1 MEESDIE
8 KTAFRTG
15 TGGLYEYTRMPFGL
29 CNAPG
34 TFMRVMDKA
43 FGDLNFQF
51 LLVYLDDILVFGS
64 TFEETL
70 FRLETV
76 LSRLSNLN
84 LKIKPEKCQP
94 FRKKVRYLGHVVTHE
109 GTSPDPEKVRAVSEW
124 PRPVTLRDLRGF
136 LGVSDYYRR
145 FLKGYAEVAAPLQR
159 LLQGQ
164 EGRRKGKKVSKGT
177 HYKGDGS
184 IREEWNSSCE
194 TAFAKLKQMLT
205 EAPALRFPDFSCDFI
220 LETDASFN
228 GLDAVLSQKQ
238 ENVLVVLGYASR
250 ALKPCERNMQNYSSM
265 KLELL
270 ALYWAVTQK
279 YRDLLLGTEFIVFT
293 DNNPLSYLQT
303 TAKLG
308 ATETRWAAELAQFT
322 FTIKYRSGRSNKNAD
337 ALSRK
342 VHHGEEPPVARLEEI
357 ASDSFSL
364 QGWGRGTLVPECV
377 RVCAEDTIAS
387 ALLQESCIRSAV
399 VAPQAVSTFPSISP
413 VHFSVMQKGDEAT
426 GRLWYH
432 WQRRHP
438 PTLRQLM
445 KEPKPARK
453 LLREWKRIRE
463 EHGVLYRVV
472 QVNGQGAR
480 QLILPGSLK
489 SNVLRSIH
497 DDLGHQAVEKTTAL
511 AISRF
516 YWPGMMADVADYCRT
531 CGRCTLAKAGKKLHP
546 TMSSLTAT
554 RPLEILAVD
563 FTLLERST
571 GGIENVLVLTD
582 VFTKYTQAI
591 PTKDQK
597 ATTVAR
603 VLVKEWIVRFGVP
616 KRIHSD
622 QGRNFE
628 SKVIQELCKIYGI
641 SKSRTSPYHPEGNGQ
656 CERFNR
662 TMHDPLLTLPS
673 EKKRKWP
680 EFLPEL
686 VFAYNCTPHSTT
698 GYSPYYLFF
707 GREPTLPVD
716 HLIGSASHTEECK
729 EWITEHQER
738 LEQAFRL
745 ASARTEREA
754 LRRQTRNNLK
764 ATDTSIP
771 VGSRVFLKNR
781 VQGRS
786 KIQDVWDA
794 TPYKVV
800 KRLDTG
806 NTYVVVPLVATTAE
820 EEFKK
825 TVHRNDI
832 LHAKQ
837 LVRDIAFDDDNIDPG
852 SMNASENAV
861 GNGVPL
867 DTEASSSDE
876 DDVVDAVI
884 PSRQSSGPVAVPHES
899 PSEVDVQVTHG
910 DGNHTQNQVEVLEE
924 AAPDRDHGDEPPV
937 GDYAVNEGGAP
948 TVQADPELSTDGVD
962 PDFSTD
968 GVDPELSPGA
978 ADPELST
985 DGVDHERSTFAVDP
999 EKAEALRASTGGGA
1013 AAEVTATSDTNNHP
1027 PVRRSTRMELENTPI
1042 LTTCRDLR

>member
-15 TGGLYEYTRMPFGL
+15 TAGLYEYTRMPFGL

-43 FGDLNFQF
+43 WRDLNFQF

-76 LSRLSNLN
+76 LSRLSNFN
-84 LKIKPEKCQP
+84 LKIKPEKCQL

-109 GTSPDPEKVRAVSEW
+109 GTSPDPGKVQAVSEW

-136 LGVSDYYRR
+136 LGLSGYYRR

-164 EGRRKGKKVSKGT
+164 EGRRKGTKVSKGT

-184 IREEWNSSCE
+184 IREKWNSSCE

-205 EAPALRFPDFSCDFI
+205 EAPVLGFPDFSCGFI

-228 GLDAVLSQKQ
+228 GLGAVLSQKQ
-238 ENVLVVLGYASR
+238 ENVLVVQGYASR
-250 ALKPCERNMQNYSSM
+250 ALKPCERNMQNYYSM

-387 ALLQESCIRSAV
+387 ALLQESRIRSTV
-399 VAPQAVSTFPSISP
+399 VAVSTFLSISHED
-413 VHFSVMQKGDEAT
+413 VAVMQKGDEAT

-472 QVNGQGAR
+472 QINGQGAR

-489 SNVLRSIH
+489 RNVLKSIH

-511 AISRF
+511 ARSRF
-516 YWPGMMADVADYCRT
+516 YWPGMMADVADYCQT

-554 RPLEILAVD
+554 
-563 FTLLERST
+563 
-571 GGIENVLVLTD
+571 
-582 VFTKYTQAI
+582 
-591 PTKDQK
+591 
-597 ATTVAR
+597 TT
-603 VLVKEWIVRFGVP
+603 
-616 KRIHSD
+616 
-622 QGRNFE
+622 
-628 SKVIQELCKIYGI
+628 
-641 SKSRTSPYHPEGNGQ
+641 
-656 CERFNR
+656 
-662 TMHDPLLTLPS
+662 
-673 EKKRKWP
+673 
-680 EFLPEL
+680 
-686 VFAYNCTPHSTT
+686 
-698 GYSPYYLFF
+698 
-707 GREPTLPVD
+707 
-716 HLIGSASHTEECK
+716 
-729 EWITEHQER
+729 
-738 LEQAFRL
+738 
-745 ASARTEREA
+745 
-754 LRRQTRNNLK
+754 
-764 ATDTSIP
+764 
-771 VGSRVFLKNR
+771 
-781 VQGRS
+781 
-786 KIQDVWDA
+786 
-794 TPYKVV
+794 
-800 KRLDTG
+800 
-806 NTYVVVPLVATTAE
+806 
-820 EEFKK
+820 
-825 TVHRNDI
+825 
-832 LHAKQ
+832 
-837 LVRDIAFDDDNIDPG
+837 
-852 SMNASENAV
+852 
-861 GNGVPL
+861 
-867 DTEASSSDE
+867 
-876 DDVVDAVI
+876 
-884 PSRQSSGPVAVPHES
+884 
-899 PSEVDVQVTHG
+899 
-910 DGNHTQNQVEVLEE
+910 
-924 AAPDRDHGDEPPV
+924 
-937 GDYAVNEGGAP
+937 
-948 TVQADPELSTDGVD
+948 
-962 PDFSTD
+962 
-968 GVDPELSPGA
+968 
-978 ADPELST
+978 
-985 DGVDHERSTFAVDP
+985 
-999 EKAEALRASTGGGA
+999 
-1013 AAEVTATSDTNNHP
+1013 
-1027 PVRRSTRMELENTPI
+1027 
-1042 LTTCRDLR
+1042 